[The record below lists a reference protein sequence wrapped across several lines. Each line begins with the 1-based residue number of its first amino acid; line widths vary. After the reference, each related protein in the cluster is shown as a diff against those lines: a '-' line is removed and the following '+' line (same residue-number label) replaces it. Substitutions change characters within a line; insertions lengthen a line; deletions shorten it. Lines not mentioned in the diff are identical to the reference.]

1 MFLCYIMTSIISY
14 YKILIIEII
23 KLQLKEIFSFQNISK
38 SSEMQKTNETR
49 SVFLVYQEASHQ
61 FKI

>member
-1 MFLCYIMTSIISY
+1 MTSIISY